1 MERSKN
7 TTMHWI
13 PNVGWK
19 LVKGTLLSKDVNS
32 DSNVEKY
39 LRGQTASLLPNGG
52 QRHTLVLKGKTL
64 HLASTK
70 RSLSLLIVW
79 GASLKPYL

>member
-13 PNVGWK
+13 PNVGWSFA
-19 LVKGTLLSKDVNS
+19 KGTFQVKDVNS
-32 DSNVEKY
+32 DSNMEKY

-70 RSLSLLIVW
+70 RPLSLLIVW
-79 GASLKPYL
+79 EPL